1 MCERCD
7 IAHASDSAFIPEAHN
22 IFPKIAPVLKLV
34 WCDVLPDRQMQRG
47 WLQILPECQNVHTLH
62 KHYVIA
68 TVIVIVIITVMV
80 RIMMIK
86 ITATIKMT
94 MTITLKFFTR
104 V

>member
-1 MCERCD
+1 MCEHCD
-7 IAHASDSAFIPEAHN
+7 IAHASDSAFIPEAHD

-68 TVIVIVIITVMV
+68 TVIVIMIITVMV
-80 RIMMIK
+80 RTMMK
-86 ITATIKMT
+86 K
-94 MTITLKFFTR
+94 
-104 V
+104 